1 MLQVLAATALLEPR
15 NLLQV
20 IPHHVHLVLLALIK
34 LQQVRHLALSAL
46 LGILH
51 LEQEVYLLRLALCAQ
66 LATMLQ
72 EP

>member
-51 LEQEVYLLRLALCAQ
+51 LEQVAHSLRNALYAQ
-66 LATMLQ
+66 VATILQ